1 MARGCWLKISILFYG
16 RFRKS
21 SLFRL
26 KIVFVLA
33 YRELCVAVHLEPVG
47 ADEVLLVKHGV
58 IRAEE
63 VEILELKKKKIVSK
77 ILIQNYVRSIKINL
91 L

>member
-1 MARGCWLKISILFYG
+1 MKISILFYG

-21 SLFRL
+21 SLFR
-26 KIVFVLA
+26 IVFVLA

-91 L
+91 S

>member
-1 MARGCWLKISILFYG
+1 M
-16 RFRKS
+16 
-21 SLFRL
+21 
-26 KIVFVLA
+26 A

-91 L
+91 SWLKMRERERMERRHEDREKIVELE